1 MDEGKEI
8 EKRLRKVIDP
18 ELGFNIVELGLV
30 YEIKIKKNKAI
41 VKMTFTTPSCPLA
54 PIIIEDVKKNLKGIK
69 GIKEVEVVVSFDPP
83 WTPEMASGEAR
94 AALEQFMGP

>member
-54 PIIIEDVKKNLKGIK
+54 PVIIEAVKKNLKEIK

-94 AALEQFMGP
+94 AALEQFMSL

>member
-8 EKRLRKVIDP
+8 EKRLRKVIDT

-69 GIKEVEVVVSFDPP
+69 GIKEVEVVVSFDTP